1 MNETK
6 SPSVSVQPPEPPS
19 AAVKELLDAFRDPNL
34 DLDHIVEIIA
44 GEPVLSAEILRR
56 SNSVRFGG
64 REPATDLF
72 VAITRIGM
80 NEAYSA
86 LVGLRV

>member
-6 SPSVSVQPPEPPS
+6 PSSVRVEPPQPPS
-19 AAVKELLDAFRDPNL
+19 AVVKELLDAFRDPNL

-64 REPATDLF
+64 REPATDIF
-72 VAITRIGM
+72 AAVTRIGI

-86 LVGLRV
+86 LVTLSV